1 VVTNTKGHLIP
12 IIVPYTSHDTIF
24 ITSSIN
30 SSNVLIKCRRQMPP
44 WFPNPMLTNMSTTN
58 IDLWQKKS
66 GPKIHP
72 LCNHLLWKFLQNI
85 NWKYRCQVPTI
96 AVFIFF
102 SGIAGKLCT
111 WLINVC
117 PQSKTKA
124 ITENTDLSCK
134 KPRLQMKIQ
143 LSFYPV
149 DSLSS
154 VPNMRLKSSY
164 KKSGHRLCPDLDNFF
179 RECAGEMCIFASI
192 FKHGPD
198 NQHVQMISLSLWVDT
213 RVPFFKKK
221 SANHAVQIYCVLICR
236 PHVSAGVLLLR
247 ETIVPHTTGIIHLP
261 CPPHSIPKA
270 LTVATLSITLLWKN
284 RAFQMFVSSG
294 LWVKLIE
301 GFWAQTSSG
310 LTLD

>member
-1 VVTNTKGHLIP
+1 M
-12 IIVPYTSHDTIF
+12 S
-24 ITSSIN
+24 
-30 SSNVLIKCRRQMPP
+30 SSNVEYKCQP
-44 WFPNPMLTNMSTTN
+44 WFPSAMLTNMSTNN

-164 KKSGHRLCPDLDNFF
+164 KKSWPRLCSNSGNFF
-179 RECAGEMCIFASI
+179 WEYAGEMCIFASI

-221 SANHAVQIYCVLICR
+221 NQQTMLSKYIVFLY
-236 PHVSAGVLLLR
+236 AGHTYLLGYYFWGKQLF
-247 ETIVPHTTGIIHLP
+247 HTRQ
-261 CPPHSIPKA
+261 
-270 LTVATLSITLLWKN
+270 V
-284 RAFQMFVSSG
+284 
-294 LWVKLIE
+294 
-301 GFWAQTSSG
+301 
-310 LTLD
+310 